1 MGRMRAALRRLLL
14 SATGLALLSGCRGF
28 DPLKPPVVIEIVR
41 TISSSESVSNE
52 DYEQIKGTSNQ
63 VLEQIQDIDPQ
74 INPQLNL
81 SSRSNFVQEIRNRT
95 RSGFGPDL
103 IITDSDTALE
113 LYRHRLV
120 DPIEVSDQDREN
132 IPSHLFELAT
142 APDGALVGQPVNQFV
157 QLACFNKDRLPTPPS
172 TLEELERSSVDNT
185 FGMAIQL
192 KDLFWSV
199 EAFDAST
206 AMEASLNQIKV
217 VPEQQDNVT
226 QWLRWLVSSSY
237 QQNIRFMRDQRRL
250 RKALI
255 QGDLD
260 WITCW
265 SSNLKQLK
273 EAMND
278 SLGVTAL
285 PAGPTL
291 RRKATTRLQ
300 VWSLGRNSS
309 PQQRQKALVMLEF
322 ISKPWAQKTY
332 ALNSLTS
339 MPVNRKAAAIVASKI
354 PGGTEALKNYAALVN
369 TDKASRGQKKARVF
383 RDPVSYELI
392 SDVLLDTIYDT
403 RTPEEATDVILSSLR
418 ESAK

>member
-28 DPLKPPVVIEIVR
+28 DPLKPPVVIDIVR
-41 TISSSESVSNE
+41 TISTSESVSNE
-52 DYEQIKGTSNQ
+52 DYERIKGTASQ
-63 VLEQIQDIDPQ
+63 VLEQVQDMDPQ

-103 IITDSDTALE
+103 IITDSDTALQ

-120 DPIEVSDQDREN
+120 DPIEVSEQDRED

-142 APDGALVGQPVNQFV
+142 APDGAVVGQPVNQFV
-157 QLACFNKDRLPTPPS
+157 QLACFNKERLPTPPN

-237 QQNIRFMRDQRRL
+237 QQNIRFLRDQRRL
-250 RKALI
+250 REALI
-255 QGDLD
+255 QGELD

-273 EAMND
+273 DAMND
-278 SLGVTAL
+278 ALGVTAL

-291 RRKATTRLQ
+291 RHKATTRLQ

-309 PQQRQKALVMLEF
+309 PQQRQKALVMLDF

-332 ALNSLTS
+332 ALDSLTS

>member
-1 MGRMRAALRRLLL
+1 MRAALRSFLL
-14 SATGLALLSGCRGF
+14 SATGLALLSGCQGF
-28 DPLKPPVVIEIVR
+28 NPLKPPVVIEIVR
-41 TISSSESVSNE
+41 TISTSESVSNE
-52 DYEQIKGTSNQ
+52 DYERIKDTSNQ
-63 VLEQIQDIDPQ
+63 VLEQVQAIDPQ
-74 INPQLNL
+74 ISPQLTL

-103 IITDSDTALE
+103 IITDSETAQE
-113 LYRHRLV
+113 LYRHQLV
-120 DPIEVSDQDREN
+120 DPIVLSDQVREE
-132 IPSHLFELAT
+132 IPAHLFGLAT

-157 QLACFNKDRLPTPPS
+157 QLACFNKERLPTPPNS
-172 TLEELERSSVDNT
+172 LQELEQSSVDKT

-206 AMEASLNQIKV
+206 AMEASLNHVKV
-217 VPEQQDNVT
+217 TSEQKENVT

-237 QQNIRFMRDQRRL
+237 QQNIRFLRDQRRL
-250 RKALI
+250 RDALI
-255 QGDLD
+255 QGELD

-273 EAMND
+273 QKMND
-278 SLGVTAL
+278 SLGVAAL
-285 PAGPTL
+285 PAGPSL

-309 PQQRQKALVMLEF
+309 PQQRIKAQVMLEF

-332 ALNSLTS
+332 ALDSLTS

-354 PGGTEALKNYAALVN
+354 PGGTEALKNYASLVN
-369 TDKASRGQKKARVF
+369 TDKATRGQKKARVF

-392 SDVLLDTIYDT
+392 SDALLDTIYDT
-403 RTPEEATDVILSSLR
+403 RTPEEAAADILSSLR

>member
-1 MGRMRAALRRLLL
+1 MGRMRAALKHFLL
-14 SATGLALLSGCRGF
+14 SATGLALLSGCRSIG
-28 DPLKPPVVIEIVR
+28 PLNPPVVIEIVR
-41 TISSSESVSNE
+41 TISTSESVSNE
-52 DYEQIKGTSNQ
+52 DYERIKGTSNQ
-63 VLEQIQDIDPQ
+63 VLEQVKAIDPK

-113 LYRHRLV
+113 LYRYRLI
-120 DPIEVSDQDREN
+120 DPIEVSEQDREE
-132 IPSHLFELAT
+132 IPDHLFDLAT

-157 QLACFNKDRLPTPPS
+157 QLACFNKDRLPSPPS
-172 TLEELERSSVDNT
+172 SLKELERSSVDNT

-199 EAFDAST
+199 EAFDASS
-206 AMEASLNQIKV
+206 AMEASLNHVKV
-217 VPEQQDNVT
+217 APDQKDNVT
-226 QWLRWLVSSSY
+226 KWLRWLVSSSY
-237 QQNIRFMRDQRRL
+237 QQNIRFLRDQRRL
-250 RKALI
+250 RDALI
-255 QGDLD
+255 KGELD

-273 EAMND
+273 EAMGD
-278 SLGVTAL
+278 SLGVSAL

-309 PQQRQKALVMLEF
+309 SQQRQKALVMLEF
-322 ISKPWAQKTY
+322 IIKPWAQKTY
-332 ALNSLTS
+332 ALESLTS

-354 PGGTEALKNYAALVN
+354 PGGTETLKNYAALVN

-383 RDPVSYELI
+383 RDPVSYDLI
-392 SDVLLDTIYDT
+392 SDALLDTIYDT
-403 RTPEEATDVILSSLR
+403 RTPEQATDDILSSLR
-418 ESAK
+418 ESTK